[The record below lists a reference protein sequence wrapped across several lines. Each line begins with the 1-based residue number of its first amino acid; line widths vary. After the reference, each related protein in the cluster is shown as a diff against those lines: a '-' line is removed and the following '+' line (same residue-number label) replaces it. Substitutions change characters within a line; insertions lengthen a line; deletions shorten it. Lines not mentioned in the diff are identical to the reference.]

1 MPRATKSE
9 VARRV
14 EAVTRLRLAGA
25 EFWDIREFASSTD
38 PATGK
43 EPWNVTDKQLRRY
56 ITASGP
62 LLASALETR
71 RDELVARH
79 IAQRHHLYAKNMAT
93 GDFRAA
99 LEVLKDEAKLQG
111 LYVET
116 HDVNLNID
124 SLIEGELA
132 ILAAAG
138 QGAPTPEPAL
148 AEPTQDAGEVPGI
161 DDAGPVA
168 GGPAALPFPAP
179 VDAVQPAE
187 RQKHDGSGAS
197 PASRVA

>member
-1 MPRATKSE
+1 M
-9 VARRV
+9 
-14 EAVTRLRLAGA
+14 RLRLAGA
-25 EFWDIREFASSTD
+25 ELWDLREYSSSTD
-38 PATGK
+38 PETGK
-43 EPWNVTDKQLRRY
+43 LPWNVTDRQLRNY
-56 ITASGP
+56 IALAGP
-62 LLASALETR
+62 LLAAEMESR
-71 RDELVARH
+71 REELVARH

-93 GDFRAA
+93 GDYRAA

-124 SLIEGELA
+124 SAIEAELE

-148 AEPTQDAGEVPGI
+148 AEPTQDTGEVPGV
-161 DDAGPVA
+161 DDAGHVA
-168 GGPAALPFPAP
+168 GAPVALPFPAP

-187 RQKHDGSGAS
+187 RQEHDGSGAS